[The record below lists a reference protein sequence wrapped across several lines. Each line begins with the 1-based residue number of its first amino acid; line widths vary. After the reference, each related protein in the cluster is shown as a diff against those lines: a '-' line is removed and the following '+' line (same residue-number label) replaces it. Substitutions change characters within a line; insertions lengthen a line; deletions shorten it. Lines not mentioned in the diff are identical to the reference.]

1 MDAMIENIDE
11 FLNNEKEEAAVVN
24 QLSVKYCLND
34 FVMTDND
41 IKAYLTEKAECVQ
54 GPVYGG
60 IFDYREKKICFYEDK
75 VVDRLTEEYND
86 FVWKLLESDEVR
98 DKVKYIIAYHYL
110 AMLKQ
115 IALDLDLSDKETP
128 FSKQYVETIKTINLK
143 YGRNHHSIKHYS
155 LMEYLLNHEKISRNE
170 IGLKDEFVLMLNAF
184 LFQYKF
190 IFSTEMI
197 FPIMFASKKEKVI
210 ESLVYLE

>member
-1 MDAMIENIDE
+1 MIETIDE
-11 FLNNEKEEAAVVN
+11 FLCYEKEEANFIN
-24 QLSVKYCLND
+24 QLSPKYYLND
-34 FVMTDND
+34 FVMVDND
-41 IKAYLTEKAECVQ
+41 IKSYLAEK
-54 GPVYGG
+54 GNSSFGTVYGG
-60 IFDYREKKICFYEDK
+60 LFDYREKQIRFFDDK
-75 VVDRLTEEYND
+75 VVDRLAEEYND
-86 FVWKLLESDEVR
+86 FVWTLLESGEER
-98 DKVKYIIAYHYL
+98 EKVKYIIAYHYL

-115 IALDLDLSDKETP
+115 VAFELDLSNKETP
-128 FSKQYVETIKTINLK
+128 FLKQYVEKIKVINQK
-143 YGRNHHSIKHYS
+143 YGRNHHAIKHYS
-155 LMEYLLNHEKISRNE
+155 LIEYLLNHERISRNE